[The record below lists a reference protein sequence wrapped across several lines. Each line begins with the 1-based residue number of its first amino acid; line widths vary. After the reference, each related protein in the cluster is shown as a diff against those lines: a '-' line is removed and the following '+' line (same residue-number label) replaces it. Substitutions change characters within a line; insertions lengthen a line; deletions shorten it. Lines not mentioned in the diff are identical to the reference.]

1 MTEVEKENVR
11 VNGGWVDQNVLRCML
26 CLSSIDQVSKINI
39 HASLD
44 AIVATRPKNADEGS
58 QVRVVD
64 ARSQSDLSKPH

>member
-11 VNGGWVDQNVLRCML
+11 VNGGWVDHDVLRCML

-44 AIVATRPKNADEGS
+44 AIVATRPKMQMKGLKFVSWMQGLN
-58 QVRVVD
+58 QI
-64 ARSQSDLSKPH
+64 